1 MSELNDTMPEKPTRG
16 VLREIVRDAVI
27 VTALSALVAVGVNAL
42 QRKEY
47 GGCSKKSKTFSC
59 LVLSP

>member
-27 VTALSALVAVGVNAL
+27 VTALSALVAWPLLGEAMPPL
-42 QRKEY
+42 AW
-47 GGCSKKSKTFSC
+47 GGRRLKC
-59 LVLSP
+59 